1 MCRPGSRCYPKHQ
14 RNVNAG
20 FAGYEMKGNENV
32 LACEWPDMLP
42 PRLSL
47 GWLDSLLAGRLLL
60 LPLLSSRTSCKR
72 QAMALSRRIRDAS
85 LTRRRNSGSVVR
97 VRKVSLRIFE

>member
-1 MCRPGSRCYPKHQ
+1 MCRPGSGCHPKHQ

-47 GWLDSLLAGRLLL
+47 G
-60 LPLLSSRTSCKR
+60 
-72 QAMALSRRIRDAS
+72 
-85 LTRRRNSGSVVR
+85 
-97 VRKVSLRIFE
+97 